1 MAIDFQRIIFVQ
13 VLNMEKY
20 DGIYDNEGNIKDHFI
35 SSGGS
40 YPDTIKHEQ
49 FNFRSING
57 KYYGYL
63 PPYSKIDLDR
73 VNSKATVLDNKNRRV
88 IPNTLVVFTTTSHK
102 TKTGRYICGFYT
114 NANLYEL
121 PLKMQDALRHIKD
134 DGSYA
139 SFSAVANTKDAI
151 LIPREERTFQIM
163 NGKNVTGGFGQSNI
177 WYCDNN
183 EEYRKEIV
191 DYIQWVYNNKRK
203 GIV

>member
-1 MAIDFQRIIFVQ
+1 MSIDSQRVIVVQ

-20 DGIYDNEGNIKDHFI
+20 DGIYYDEGNLKDNYL

-49 FNFRSING
+49 FNFRPING
-57 KYYGYL
+57 RYYGYL
-63 PPYSKIDLDR
+63 PPYSKIDLER
-73 VNSKATVLDNKNRRV
+73 VNSNAIIIDPKHRRV
-88 IPNTLVVFTTTSHK
+88 IPNTLVIFTTTSHQ

-121 PLKMQDALRHIKD
+121 PLKMQSKERFVKD

-139 SFSAVANTKDAI
+139 SFSAVAYVKDSV

-163 NGKNVTGGFGQSNI
+163 NGKNVPGGFGQSNI
-177 WYCDNN
+177 WYCDQNLT
-183 EEYRKEIV
+183 YRKEIIDYV
-191 DYIQWVYNNKRK
+191 DSFLKNKKNEIR
-203 GIV
+203 

>member
-1 MAIDFQRIIFVQ
+1 MEINSERVIFVQ

-20 DGIYDNEGNIKDHFI
+20 DGVYDSEGNIKDYYL

-49 FNFRSING
+49 FNFKSIDG

-73 VNSKATVLDNKNRRV
+73 VNQHAIVLDRKGRRV
-88 IPNTLVVFTTTSHK
+88 IPKSLVVFTTTSDI

-114 NANLYEL
+114 RANLYEE
-121 PLKMQDALRHIKD
+121 PLKMKNPFRFVKD

-139 SFSAVANTKDAI
+139 SFSAVTEVKNAI
-151 LIPREERTFQIM
+151 LIPREERTFQIL
-163 NGKNVTGGFGQSNI
+163 NGKKISGGFGQSNI
-177 WYCDNN
+177 WYCDKNP
-183 EEYRKEIV
+183 EYKKEIIK
-191 DYIQWVYNNKRK
+191 YIEWVISNRNR
-203 GIV
+203 

>member
-1 MAIDFQRIIFVQ
+1 MTIDNQRVIFVQ
-13 VLNMEKY
+13 VLNMERY
-20 DGIYDNEGNIKDHFI
+20 DGIYDDEGNIKDQYI

-49 FNFRSING
+49 FNFRPIG
-57 KYYGYL
+57 ERYYGYL

-73 VNSKATVLDNKNRRV
+73 VNRNAIILDKKNRRV
-88 IPNTLVVFTTTSHK
+88 IPNTLVVFTTTSHI

-114 NANLYEL
+114 NANLYEQ
-121 PLKMQDALRHIKD
+121 PLKMQDISRFIKD

-139 SFSAVANTKDAI
+139 SFSAVTYCKDAI

-163 NGKNVTGGFGQSNI
+163 NGKNVPGGFGQSNI

-183 EEYRKEIV
+183 EAYRKEII
-191 DYIQWVYNNKRK
+191 DYIKWVIDHKKK
-203 GIV
+203 GNV